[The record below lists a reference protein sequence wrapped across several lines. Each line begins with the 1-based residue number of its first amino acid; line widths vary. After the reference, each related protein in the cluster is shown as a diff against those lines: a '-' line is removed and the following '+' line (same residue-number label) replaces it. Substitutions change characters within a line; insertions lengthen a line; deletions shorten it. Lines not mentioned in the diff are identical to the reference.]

1 MFILTAKENVLCNF
15 VEGAFPRLIFD
26 KTVVIKQLNVVEAH
40 GLLLFRA
47 DKGERAFLSSAFH
60 LIYLTPQIRCNLQNK
75 I

>member
-1 MFILTAKENVLCNF
+1 MFILTAKENMLCDL

-47 DKGERAFLSSAFH
+47 DKGA
-60 LIYLTPQIRCNLQNK
+60 
-75 I
+75 